1 VFLAMNVGD
10 TAKVIRDY
18 WSESGF
24 TFPAMMQDKGE
35 VSTSFGV
42 RAYPSNYLI
51 GPDGRVIWRGVGFDE
66 GEVRTLL
73 GLDS

>member
-1 VFLAMNVGD
+1 MFLAMNVGD

-18 WSESGF
+18 WSASGF
-24 TFPAMMQDKGE
+24 TFPAMMQAKGE

-66 GEVRTLL
+66 GEVRKLL